1 LDASHP
7 FLTLNVLD
15 SIEKGELVTVPLANI
30 HRFQHYTMRFTKLLM
45 TAVIIMGG
53 SLIAHAQIRNVEKV
67 AGGLGQY
74 FMNPVWSPDGN
85 FIAMSGNNNNSIH
98 VLHLQTGE
106 MSLLVEADR
115 SGYGF
120 SWSADSRHIL
130 YRHSVTSDRIVQHA
144 PAIVDLD
151 GRQPRIVG
159 EASIRMPALPVWSH
173 DASTIYT
180 SDGQRL
186 SSVPS
191 DVVLDA
197 AKLTSTLPN
206 HALLNQGSALMLL
219 GGDGERRMDPI
230 PGSEY
235 INAALSPDGARV
247 VFEVLGGGM
256 YIMDIA
262 SGSITDL
269 GSGNRPVWSPAGDRI
284 AFMVAEDDG
293 YTYTSSDIYL
303 INADGSGRRKL
314 STTPSRMEM
323 NPRRSPDGTRIVFD
337 VYATGDIYIITI
349 DPS

>member
-1 LDASHP
+1 M
-7 FLTLNVLD
+7 
-15 SIEKGELVTVPLANI
+15 TVPLANI

-67 AGGLGQY
+67 AGGFGQY

-106 MSLLVEADR
+106 MGLLVEADR

-130 YRHSVTSDRIVQHA
+130 YRHSVTSERIVQHA

-151 GRQPRIVG
+151 GSQPRIVG

-173 DASTIYT
+173 DASRVYT

-186 SSVPS
+186 NAVPS
-191 DVVLDA
+191 DVILEI
-197 AKLTSTLPN
+197 AKLTSDLQS
-206 HALLNQGSALMLL
+206 HALMNQGSALFLI
-219 GGDGERRMDPI
+219 GSDGELRLDPI

-235 INAALSPDGARV
+235 INAALSPNGSRV

-256 YIMDIA
+256 HVLNLA
-262 SGSITDL
+262 TGTTFDL
-269 GSGNRPVWSPAGDRI
+269 GSGNRPVWSPVGDRI

-314 STTPSRMEM
+314 STTTSLMEM
-323 NPRRSPDGTRIVFD
+323 NPSWSPDGTRIVFD

>member
-1 LDASHP
+1 M
-7 FLTLNVLD
+7 FTVVLALGV
-15 SIEKGELVTVPLANI
+15 SGVV
-30 HRFQHYTMRFTKLLM
+30 
-45 TAVIIMGG
+45 
-53 SLIAHAQIRNVEKV
+53 HAQIRNVEKV

-98 VLHLQTGE
+98 VLDVHTGQIRQ
-106 MSLLVEADR
+106 LVEADR

-120 SWSADSRHIL
+120 SWSADSEHIL
-130 YRHSVTSDRIVQHA
+130 YRHTTVGDRIVEHA

-151 GRQPRIVG
+151 GAQPRIVG
-159 EASIRMPALPVWSH
+159 ENSIRMPALPVWSH
-173 DASTIYT
+173 DFKNVIT

-186 SSVPS
+186 NSAPS
-191 DVVLDA
+191 DVVLEA
-197 AKLTSTLPN
+197 AKLTSNLPS

-219 GGDGERRMDPI
+219 GSGDERRLDPM

-235 INAALSPDGARV
+235 INAALSPDGARI

-256 YIMDIA
+256 HVLHIETGAIVN
-262 SGSITDL
+262 L
-269 GSGNRPVWSPAGDRI
+269 GSGNRPVWSPSGDRI

-303 INADGSGRRKL
+303 INADGSGRRVL
-314 STTPSRMEM
+314 STTTTLMEM
-323 NPRRSPDGTRIVFD
+323 NPTWSPDGTRIAFD
-337 VYATGDIYIITI
+337 VYATGDVYIITI